1 MSPGRSSEMS
11 FMVEFNS
18 HIQSYFITSTYG
30 NETLVNR
37 CLEQLAAS
45 APESRTFD
53 VSVYECNVFFINLH
67 KLLSHSMK
75 KSNLLWSVVAVLE
88 VAVYDDGTRLA
99 LVDKFRFLPV
109 ISLLLLEVHTPDQQK
124 RVLSLLHHLSYGA
137 TIDGQEMFIE
147 RLMQK
152 LLNLIE
158 QNHQKQERCE
168 LAQLALSVL
177 VNLCYRDLSTTFVLT
192 RNTNISGFCKQI
204 KKFGLLACKMYIILE
219 QNDYIKEIDLHYLLR
234 MSFEEVR
241 LSLASKN
248 SFSLRHVVDFL
259 RYVRTLGDTR
269 EGEPAKAALADEY
282 FQRDL
287 KEFLAEIEKY
297 WENRGTPESETE
309 GRKKKAK
316 QKVELRKDRTSDGLF
331 EILECIVLLK
341 PDDQELYRKI
351 CEFGPLRLINN
362 ARDDCS
368 KAVDLL
374 RTVLEKNPK
383 DATFAGECKAILATL
398 MATITNNDDE
408 RLAVAFARLL
418 TTIGK
423 ALNEID
429 DPMNVVAEQFYQR
442 LFASVL
448 NHSRDCATFDYTLAD
463 GPMRVYLWALH
474 TFTELANLCPTYWYA
489 KLTNLFK
496 QKPIQFLIAK
506 GLTAGSSD
514 IELLEALLQVTA
526 SADFPKQDVA
536 RMIDM
541 LKCNVPVTG
550 GHNHRSPLAPL
561 SNGGAEHNIQPP
573 TGYTFIRA
581 LSRDLQERIDQA
593 VVQMQDAK
601 AAGLIN
607 DVEKSELVEFYTYK
621 INMQTNLMNDLRTS
635 LESTT
640 AQITTLMHQNQLLMA
655 EIDKNQKKSLP
666 LLLKESAL
674 ENENRLLECELVQ
687 MKSAAATYD
696 KKTSQMKQE
705 LAEYIKKCGEKS
717 QKCAAMVKE
726 IEHLRTRDDNYEKE
740 NKRLQ
745 QELATMTKNR
755 DDARKL
761 LKLGEEDR
769 QKLTEQRDAE
779 RKQFECKIRERER
792 DISKRNDLVQQLE
805 QTLVQRDSTI
815 ETLEADATNMRE
827 KLKKH
832 ENRIAQVEA
841 ELEENQ
847 KIQQAIYSLMNK
859 NKK

>member
-1 MSPGRSSEMS
+1 MSPGRPSEMS
-11 FMVEFNS
+11 HMVEFNN

-37 CLEQLAAS
+37 CLEQLATS
-45 APESRTFD
+45 APENRTFD
-53 VSVYECNVFFINLH
+53 ISVYECNVFFVNLH

-75 KSNLLWSVVAVLE
+75 KSSLLWSVMSVLE
-88 VAVYDDGTRLA
+88 VAVNDDATRLA
-99 LVDKFRFLPV
+99 LVNKFRFLPL
-109 ISLLLLEVHTPDQQK
+109 ISLMLLEVHTPDQQK
-124 RVLSLLHHLSYGA
+124 RVLLLLDHLSYGA
-137 TIDGQEMFIE
+137 AIDGQEMFIE
-147 RLMQK
+147 RLIQK
-152 LLNLIE
+152 LLSLIE
-158 QNHQKQERCE
+158 LNHEKQKRCE
-168 LAQLALSVL
+168 VAQLALSVL

-192 RNTNISGFCKQI
+192 RNTNITGFCKQI
-204 KKFGLLACKMYIILE
+204 KNFGLLACKMYIILE
-219 QNDYIKEIDLHYLLR
+219 QNDYIKQIDLHYLLR

-241 LSLASKN
+241 LMLASQN
-248 SFSLRHVVDFL
+248 SSSLRHVVDFL
-259 RYVRTLGDTR
+259 RYVRTLSDTR
-269 EGEPAKAALADEY
+269 EGEPAKVALTDEY

-287 KEFLAEIEKY
+287 KEFLSEIEKY
-297 WENRGTPESETE
+297 WDNRGTPESETE
-309 GRKKKAK
+309 GKKKKTK
-316 QKVELRKDRTSDGLF
+316 QKLEPRKDRTSDGLF

-351 CEFGPLRLINN
+351 CDFGPLKLINN

-374 RTVLEKNPK
+374 RTVLEKNSK
-383 DATFAGECKAILATL
+383 DASFACKCKAVLPTL
-398 MATITNNDDE
+398 MATLTNNEDE
-408 RLAVAFARLL
+408 RLTVAFARFL

-423 ALNEID
+423 ALNVVD
-429 DPMNVVAEQFYQR
+429 DPMNEVAEQFYQR
-442 LFASVL
+442 LFAGLL
-448 NHSRDCATFDYTLAD
+448 NHSRECATFDYTLAD

-474 TFTELANLCPTYWYA
+474 TFNELANLCPTYWYA
-489 KLTNLFK
+489 KLVNLLK
-496 QKPIQFLIAK
+496 QKPVQFLIAK
-506 GLTAGSSD
+506 GLTSGRSD

-536 RMIDM
+536 CMIDM
-541 LKCNVPVTG
+541 LKCNVLSAG
-550 GHNHRSPLAPL
+550 GQNYRSPHASL
-561 SNGGAEHNIQPP
+561 SNGAEHSIQPP
-573 TGYTFIRA
+573 TGYSFIRA
-581 LSRDLQERIDQA
+581 LSKDLQERIDQA

-655 EIDKNQKKSLP
+655 EIDKNQKKNLP

-674 ENENRLLECELVQ
+674 ENENRLLERELVQ

-696 KKTSQMKQE
+696 KKTTQMKQE
-705 LAEYIKKCGEKS
+705 LAEYIKKYGEKS
-717 QKCAAMVKE
+717 QKCAALVKE
-726 IEHLRTRDDNYEKE
+726 IENLRTRDVNYEKE

-745 QELATMTKNR
+745 QELSAMTKNR

-792 DISKRNDLVQQLE
+792 EISKRNDLVQQLE

-815 ETLEADATNMRE
+815 ETLEKDAKTLRE
-827 KLKKH
+827 KLADR

-847 KIQQAIYSLMNK
+847 EIQQAIYSLMNK

>member
-11 FMVEFNS
+11 HIVEFNS
-18 HIQSYFITSTYG
+18 HIQSYFISSTYG

-37 CLEQLAAS
+37 CLEQLAAAS
-45 APESRTFD
+45 AEHKTFD
-53 VSVYECNVFFINLH
+53 VSVYECNIFFVNLH

-75 KSNLLWSVVAVLE
+75 KTNLLWSVMAVLE
-88 VAVYDDGTRLA
+88 IAVTDDETRIA

-109 ISLLLLEVHTPDQQK
+109 ISLLLLEVHTPEQQK

-137 TIDGQEMFIE
+137 SIDGQEMFIE
-147 RLMQK
+147 RLIQK
-152 LLNLIE
+152 LLNIIE
-158 QNHQKQERCE
+158 QNHEKKERCE
-168 LAQLALSVL
+168 VAQLALSIL
-177 VNLCYRDLSTTFVLT
+177 VNLCHRDLSTTFVLT

-241 LSLASKN
+241 LMLASKN

-259 RYVRTLGDTR
+259 RYVRTLSGSR
-269 EGEPAKAALADEY
+269 EGEPAKAAVTDEY

-287 KEFLAEIEKY
+287 KEFLHEIEKY
-297 WENRGTPESETE
+297 WANRTPSPECEPA
-309 GRKKKAK
+309 GKKKRTK

-341 PDDQELYRKI
+341 PDDRELYRKI
-351 CEFGPLRLINN
+351 CEFGPIKLINN

-374 RTVLEKNPK
+374 RTILEKNPT
-383 DATFAGECKAILATL
+383 DTAFAEECKTVLATL
-398 MATITNNDDE
+398 MASITNNDDE
-408 RLAVAFARLL
+408 KLAIAFTKLL

-423 ALNEID
+423 SLNAVD
-429 DPMNVVAEQFYQR
+429 DAMNQVAEQFFQH
-442 LFASVL
+442 LFANVL
-448 NHSRDCATFDYTLAD
+448 NNTRDFGTFDYSLAD
-463 GPMRVYLWALH
+463 GHVRVYLWALY
-474 TFTELANLCPTYWYA
+474 TFNELANLCPTHWYA
-489 KLTNLFK
+489 KLTNLLK

-506 GLTAGSSD
+506 GLTGGTD
-514 IELLEALLQVTA
+514 VELLEALLQVTA
-526 SADFPKQDVA
+526 TTDFPKQDVA

-541 LKCNVPVTG
+541 LKSNLPALG
-550 GHNHRSPLAPL
+550 GNSSRAPFAPL
-561 SNGGAEHNIQPP
+561 NGNTVVHTQPP
-573 TGYTFIRA
+573 TGYSFIRT

-593 VVQMQDAK
+593 VVHIQDAK

-607 DVEKSELVEFYTYK
+607 EVEKSELVEFYTYK
-621 INMQTNLMNDLRTS
+621 INMQTSLMNDLRNS
-635 LESTT
+635 LEATT
-640 AQITTLMHQNQLLMA
+640 AQITTLTHQNQLLMA

-674 ENENRLLECELVQ
+674 ENENRLLELELVQ
-687 MKSAAATYD
+687 MRSAAATYD

-705 LAEYIKKCGEKS
+705 LAEYIKKYGEKS
-717 QKCAAMVKE
+717 QKCAALVKE

-745 QELATMTKNR
+745 LELAAMTKNR

-769 QKLTEQRDAE
+769 QKLTEQREAE
-779 RKQFECKIRERER
+779 RKQYECKIRERER
-792 DISKRNDLVQQLE
+792 DISKRNDLIQQLE

-815 ETLEADATNMRE
+815 ETLESDGKELRE
-827 KLKKH
+827 KLKDR
-832 ENRIAQVEA
+832 EDRIAQVES
-841 ELEENQ
+841 ELKENE